1 VHGRNK
7 RAGDTI
13 LPVNHKESID
23 PVSAEINRKIKRQ
36 RIIFSVLFALTLLGI
51 SYLFAFYFYSA
62 SISNL
67 VGKIDISESKYAL
80 IGFIAEVING
90 ALGMAYGVTTTT
102 MLLASGLAPAFTLIV
117 VHILEVFTAGVSGAV
132 HYKVGNVNKKLLK
145 MLLLPGILGAIAGA
159 YLLFFFKQYTSII
172 KPAVSLYTLALGVVI
187 LFKAIGKTRKGKR
200 IKNIYPLAL
209 IAGFLDAV
217 GGGGWGTI
225 VSSTLIAGGRS
236 PRYTIGSVILSR
248 FFVALASS
256 VSLLYLIG
264 FTNWIIIGW
273 LVVGGIIAAPIGP
286 VITKHIPVKVAMW
299 LVAVTII
306 ILSLKQ
312 IFF

>member
-1 VHGRNK
+1 MQ
-7 RAGDTI
+7 
-13 LPVNHKESID
+13 
-23 PVSAEINRKIKRQ
+23 PVSDEINRKVKRQ
-36 RIIFSVLFALTLLGI
+36 RIVFSVLFALALLVI

-67 VGKIDISESKYAL
+67 VGKLDISEAKYAL

-132 HYKVGNVNKKLLK
+132 HYKVGNVNTKLLK
-145 MLLLPGILGAIAGA
+145 KLLLPGILGAIAGA

-172 KPAVSLYTLALGVVI
+172 KPAVSVYTLMLGIVI
-187 LFKAIGKTRKGKR
+187 IIKAIGRKRKGKR
-200 IKNIYPLAL
+200 VKNIYPLAL
-209 IAGFLDAV
+209 IAGLLDAV

-264 FTNWIIIGW
+264 FSNWPIIGW
-273 LVVGGIIAAPIGP
+273 LVVGGIVAAPIGP
-286 VITKHIPVKVAMW
+286 LITKYMPIKVAMW
-299 LVAVTII
+299 LVAITII
-306 ILSLKQ
+306 TLSLKQ